1 MVEYEEELK
10 AHLLMSG
17 CQAASLRMLV
27 RWGDE
32 DRWPT

>member
-10 AHLLMSG
+10 AQLLMSG
-17 CQAASLRMLV
+17 SELRMLV

>member
-17 CQAASLRMLV
+17 SEPSNACTL
-27 RWGDE
+27 GDE
-32 DRWPT
+32 DRWST